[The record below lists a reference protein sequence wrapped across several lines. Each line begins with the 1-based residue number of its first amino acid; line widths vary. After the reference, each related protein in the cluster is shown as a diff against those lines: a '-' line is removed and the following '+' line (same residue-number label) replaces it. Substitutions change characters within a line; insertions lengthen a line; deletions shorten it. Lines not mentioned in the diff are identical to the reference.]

1 MATMDFAPNVHRLV
15 VVGGS
20 LGAVRVVEEA
30 RRIGFEGE
38 VTVIS
43 GEKHRPYDR
52 PPLSKEFLV
61 SDKEPSPITYLDDAE
76 SWGVNIRT
84 GVTALSLDTR
94 NRLVRTS
101 DGDVPYD
108 AVVIATGAE
117 PRTLGVPGAE
127 LVGVTPLRTLD
138 HARAVREA
146 MQPGLR
152 IVVVGAGFIGGEVA
166 SSARSRGADVTL
178 LEAMPL
184 PLVRAVGPLVAER
197 LAYLHREN
205 GVDLR
210 TSTKVREIAGSG
222 RVEKVRLDT
231 GESLAADLV
240 VVGIGV
246 DPATGWLR
254 GSGVAVSD
262 GVACN
267 PFLESTVP
275 GVYAVGDVARW
286 VNPWNGQAS
295 RLEHWTSTG
304 EQAAAVVRNA
314 LTTDREPCS
323 ITPYFWSEWYGRRL
337 QLLGEP
343 ADEVEL
349 SGTGTGDPFL
359 AQYRNDGE
367 LVGAFGLDSPGRV
380 MKLRGA
386 IGERLSWQD
395 MLKKGAAS

>member
-1 MATMDFAPNVHRLV
+1 MISARARWHSPRSACRSGPVADMATVDFAPNVHRLV

-138 HARAVREA
+138 H
-146 MQPGLR
+146 
-152 IVVVGAGFIGGEVA
+152 
-166 SSARSRGADVTL
+166 
-178 LEAMPL
+178 
-184 PLVRAVGPLVAER
+184 
-197 LAYLHREN
+197 
-205 GVDLR
+205 
-210 TSTKVREIAGSG
+210 
-222 RVEKVRLDT
+222 
-231 GESLAADLV
+231 
-240 VVGIGV
+240 
-246 DPATGWLR
+246 
-254 GSGVAVSD
+254 
-262 GVACN
+262 
-267 PFLESTVP
+267 
-275 GVYAVGDVARW
+275 
-286 VNPWNGQAS
+286 
-295 RLEHWTSTG
+295 
-304 EQAAAVVRNA
+304 
-314 LTTDREPCS
+314 
-323 ITPYFWSEWYGRRL
+323 
-337 QLLGEP
+337 
-343 ADEVEL
+343 
-349 SGTGTGDPFL
+349 
-359 AQYRNDGE
+359 
-367 LVGAFGLDSPGRV
+367 
-380 MKLRGA
+380 
-386 IGERLSWQD
+386 
-395 MLKKGAAS
+395 